1 MTVATPPPPPGPP
14 ASPPPGPTRPPATA
28 GEQARRARLRLMRR
42 RATALLVAV
51 TLGFLAVILWAGDA
65 GWVGYLRATLEASM
79 VGALA
84 DWFAVTAL
92 FRHPLGV
99 PVPHTAIIPARKDQF
114 GETLGEFVQSSFLT
128 PEIITERVRTA
139 RVAER
144 LAAWMAVPANAA
156 RVAGHLA
163 DALVTAADVVQDEDV
178 QRAIEHAMRRRVEA
192 TPLAPLAGRALGV
205 MVEGGRH
212 QQLLDSMLRTLDHY
226 LTDNYDRLR
235 ARFGEQTPWWMPEV
249 VEERLFERLLEGGR
263 QLVHE
268 VANDP
273 GHELRKEADARVQSL
288 VVELQTSPHML
299 ARGEELKG
307 ELLDHPELREWV
319 AKVWLD
325 MKDGLRAH
333 AQDPSSELRRRLAET
348 VTSLGVRLRDDPAL
362 ARRVDETAETGVRYV
377 ADHFHDEIAGMVSN
391 TIARWDG
398 RETSDRLELLL
409 GPDLQFI
416 RINGTV
422 VGGLAGLLIYGV
434 AQVLG

>member
-1 MTVATPPPPPGPP
+1 MTTVVAPPLT
-14 ASPPPGPTRPPATA
+14 ASER
-28 GEQARRARLRLMRR
+28 ARRERLRLMRR

-51 TLGFLAVILWAGDA
+51 TVGFLVIVLWGGDA
-65 GWVGYLRATLEASM
+65 RWVGYVTAMLEASM

-99 PVPHTAIIPARKDQF
+99 PVPHTAIIPERKDQF

-128 PEIITERVRTA
+128 PEIITERVRQA

-144 LAAWMAVPANAA
+144 LSAWMVVPANAE
-156 RVAGHLA
+156 RVAGHVA
-163 DALVTAADVVQDEDV
+163 DALATAADVVEDEDV
-178 QRAIEHAMRRRVEA
+178 QRAIEQAVRRRVEA

-205 MVEGGRH
+205 MVEGDRH
-212 QQLLDSMLRTLDHY
+212 QQLLDSMLRALDRY
-226 LTDNYDRLR
+226 LAENHNRLR
-235 ARFGEQTPWWMPEV
+235 VRFAEKTPWWMPDV

-263 QLVHE
+263 KLAHE
-268 VANDP
+268 VATDP
-273 GHELRKEADARVQSL
+273 DHELRKEADARVRSL
-288 VVELQTSPHML
+288 VVELQESPIML
-299 ARGEELKG
+299 ARGEELKA

-319 AKVWLD
+319 ASVWD
-325 MKDGLRAH
+325 DVKASLRHQA
-333 AQDPSSELRRRLAET
+333 ADPESELRRRLADT
-348 VTSLGVRLRDDPAL
+348 VVSLGRRLREDRAL
-362 ARRVDETAETGVRYV
+362 AHRVDETVETAVRYV
-377 ADHFHDEIAGMVSN
+377 AEHFHDEIATMVSA
-391 TIARWDG
+391 TISRWDG

-422 VGGLAGLLIYGV
+422 VGGLAGLLIYTV